1 MGRIG
6 VHTDVALEDSFIPLE
21 LLGAGAGRLDDT
33 LVWWTAMTHGT
44 LTALAD
50 SSAIGL
56 AWGFG
61 AML

>member
-6 VHTDVALEDSFIPLE
+6 VHTNVALEDLFYPVGI
-21 LLGAGAGRLDDT
+21 GAGRLGDI

-50 SSAIGL
+50 SSTIGL
-56 AWGFG
+56 AWGFD